1 MINREPHLSVSTL
14 TLQHYSRYSLSATDP
29 LYTVRNI
36 ILPIIFITTTVLSK
50 LYLSH
55 ADSVLGG
62 LCIPQSAKRHCCP
75 NPTPHSPSEH
85 VVRCALPLQFR
96 KAPLPLLFPNA
107 PFIHIPSHG
116 GEPEERRERARVRL
130 CGVRRIGQS
139 AAPANRQP
147 PEPSHEL
154 NLHPQ
159 QQQRQ
164 CLESTPLPPPNP
176 RHIHSLVWSRSL
188 VVCIAQN

>member
-1 MINREPHLSVSTL
+1 M
-14 TLQHYSRYSLSATDP
+14 SATDP

-96 KAPLPLLFPNA
+96 KAPLPLLSFPNA
-107 PFIHIPSHG
+107 PGLPFIHIPSHSPSHG

-139 AAPANRQP
+139 AVPANRPP

-159 QQQRQ
+159 QWQ

-176 RHIHSLVWSRSL
+176 RHIHSLVCSRSF

>member
-1 MINREPHLSVSTL
+1 M
-14 TLQHYSRYSLSATDP
+14 SATDP

-96 KAPLPLLFPNA
+96 KASLPLLSPSSTSHHIHLHMAASQRKGERVSKSEVMRSKENRAISSTSKPTTTRTKSRTKPTSPAAAAAVFGIN
-107 PFIHIPSHG
+107 PFTPT
-116 GEPEERRERARVRL
+116 EPKA
-130 CGVRRIGQS
+130 
-139 AAPANRQP
+139 
-147 PEPSHEL
+147 
-154 NLHPQ
+154 
-159 QQQRQ
+159 
-164 CLESTPLPPPNP
+164 
-176 RHIHSLVWSRSL
+176 HSLVSL
-188 VVCIAQN
+188 VAFIRRMHCSELTEEQTID